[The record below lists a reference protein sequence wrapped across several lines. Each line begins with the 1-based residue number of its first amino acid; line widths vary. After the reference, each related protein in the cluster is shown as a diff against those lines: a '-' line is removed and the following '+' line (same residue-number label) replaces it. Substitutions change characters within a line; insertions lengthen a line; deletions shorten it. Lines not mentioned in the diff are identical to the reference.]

1 MFEHVKLFEMYV
13 KVWIKMAKLIT
24 KYNLT
29 KMWDSN
35 GNHNTYCMLQQ
46 KSIKKKKKGFGG
58 PESSYKIAASHR
70 IIQ

>member
-1 MFEHVKLFEMYV
+1 MDV

-29 KMWDSN
+29 KMWDTN

-46 KSIKKKKKGFGG
+46 KSIKK
-58 PESSYKIAASHR
+58 R
-70 IIQ
+70 IWWAGEFI